1 MATAKKLG
9 INVDDT
15 TLKSVKVID
24 GKVVVALEGT
34 NLVSVV
40 DKKMLVKNASE
51 FIDSTTELSIN
62 TKVYSADALNREL
75 ITPEFVEAAKTIS
88 ASAKIDVIAQASA
101 IESIGATTEQ
111 SAQYA
116 SAKAK
121 RLAAR
126 KDWDAAMK
134 SGDKAASAAAEAA
147 FMSARDIEQAAGQ
160 AATSAAM
167 AASTAAQSAAEQVAS
182 VAKEATAAAAEAASQ
197 VQDVVASAQSAQEAA
212 LEALQELEAL
222 PGSKGFHSQEVQAA
236 IEQVKAEMEGRD
248 YSYMGYSSY
257 DEAMK
262 EIERMEKTG
271 KSVVQCLSNKNGGK
285 GEGC

>member
-1 MATAKKLG
+1 
-9 INVDDT
+9 
-15 TLKSVKVID
+15 
-24 GKVVVALEGT
+24 
-34 NLVSVV
+34 
-40 DKKMLVKNASE
+40 MLVKNASE